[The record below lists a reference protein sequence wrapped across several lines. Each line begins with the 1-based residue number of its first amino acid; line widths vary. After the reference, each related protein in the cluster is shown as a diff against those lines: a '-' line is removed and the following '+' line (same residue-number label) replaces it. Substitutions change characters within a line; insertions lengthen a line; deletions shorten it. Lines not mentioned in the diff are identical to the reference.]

1 MLRCLREWQ
10 PRRLLGVFT
19 ELLDSGPNGADRMND
34 AVRDIVTAD
43 ENDDDGDGEGEGGAA
58 SVGLAKLLKHARDWN
73 TNSRSSRVA
82 QVCSYCRATGISCA
96 QIFVQVLARCHAV
109 TVEDDDGFTRRVPN
123 SFVVISERGQC

>member
-1 MLRCLREWQ
+1 
-10 PRRLLGVFT
+10 
-19 ELLDSGPNGADRMND
+19 MND
-34 AVRDIVTAD
+34 AVREIVTSDAD
-43 ENDDDGDGEGEGGAA
+43 DEGEGGDSEA

-82 QVCSYCRATGISCA
+82 QVCSFLHANYPFRLHRRMHTCNL
-96 QIFVQVLARCHAV
+96 LAGGDAV